1 MTRFQP
7 RGSADVGAGEISFV
21 TVFIVSYVTV
31 VITDVIVIA
40 NVIPLGLPGKR
51 GRSQGVLGILSV
63 TF

>member
-1 MTRFQP
+1 M
-7 RGSADVGAGEISFV
+7 GAGEISFV

-51 GRSQGVLGILSV
+51 GHKVS
-63 TF
+63 

>member
-1 MTRFQP
+1 MWEQVRSLLSLFFIA
-7 RGSADVGAGEISFV
+7 SSV
-21 TVFIVSYVTV
+21 TVVVASSVTV

>member
-1 MTRFQP
+1 M
-7 RGSADVGAGEISFV
+7 GAGEISFV

-31 VITDVIVIA
+31 VITDVILIV